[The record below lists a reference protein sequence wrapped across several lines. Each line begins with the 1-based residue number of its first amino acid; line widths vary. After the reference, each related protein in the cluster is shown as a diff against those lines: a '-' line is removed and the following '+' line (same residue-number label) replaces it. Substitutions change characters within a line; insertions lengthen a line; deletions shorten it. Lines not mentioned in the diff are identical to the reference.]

1 MNLSVKDAAQ
11 LLSVSQKSIYRW
23 VKQDI
28 IPVYKISGNYR
39 FSRGELLDWATSN
52 RKGTVVKDSCDSESA
67 VLPLPNLVEALESGG
82 VFYRIEGLT
91 REEVLA
97 TAVTHLRLSDN
108 VDRGYLLEVLRAR
121 EELTST
127 AIGDGI
133 AIPHPR
139 NPVLLNAQRAKVTLC
154 FLDQAVDFY
163 ALDGKPVKILLLI
176 IAPNLRSH
184 LHLLSRLGFVLRDPE
199 FLQVLH
205 GEESREKIF
214 AALACAEGKLKA

>member
-23 VKQDI
+23 IKQDI
-28 IPVYKISGNYR
+28 IPVYKISGCYR
-39 FSRGELLDWATSN
+39 FSRDELLDWATSR
-52 RKGTVVKDSCDSESA
+52 RKGALVKLPCDPETS

-82 VFYRIEGLT
+82 VFYRIEGRT
-91 REEVLA
+91 REEVL
-97 TAVTHLRLSDN
+97 TAAVAHLRLSDD

-121 EELTST
+121 EELSST

-133 AIPHPR
+133 AIPRPR
-139 NPVLLNAQRAKVTLC
+139 NPVLLNAQRPKVTLC

-163 ALDGKPVKILLLI
+163 ALDGQLVKVLLLI
-176 IAPNLRSH
+176 IAPNLRSQ

-214 AALACAEGKLKA
+214 AALASAEGKLKA